1 MIIQCPQCNT
11 TYNIPED
18 KIRPGMK
25 MRCTVC
31 KHVFPFEE
39 KPADEF
45 SIPSFNLDDLDTAGS
60 GGKKRPAG
68 KKKGKP
74 VISLTLI
81 VLMVLTGTGVYLYK
95 KTTLLDPV
103 VKPVVERFFPSPPPP
118 PAQPAEDRVSLLG
131 VRNMRQYTIPNEK
144 AGEITVV
151 EGNVANGFD
160 EPRELI
166 RLELT
171 LYDAQGNPVVSKSQL
186 AGTQVSLFQ
195 LQILG
200 QAELEQAL
208 NNKLDI
214 LAKNTNVPPGGMV
227 PFMLVVYNPPAEA
240 VDFSVQIVDAKI
252 PEKK

>member
-1 MIIQCPQCNT
+1 MIIQCPQCHT
-11 TYNIPED
+11 AYNIPDD
-18 KIRPGMK
+18 KAHPGMK
-25 MRCTVC
+25 LRCTVC
-31 KHVFPFEE
+31 KHVFAYEE
-39 KPADEF
+39 KTEQASAP
-45 SIPSFNLDDLDTAGS
+45 SINLDGLGTTDVA
-60 GGKKRPAG
+60 PVV

-81 VLMVLTGTGVYLYK
+81 VLMLITGAGVYLYK

-103 VKPVVERFFPSPPPP
+103 VKPVMERFFPAPPPP
-118 PAQPAEDRVSLLG
+118 PVQPAEDRVSKLG

-144 AGEITVV
+144 IGQITVV

-171 LYDAQGNPVVSKSQL
+171 LYDAQGNPMASKSQL

-200 QAELEQAL
+200 ETELEQAL
-208 NNKLDI
+208 TNKLDI

-227 PFMLVVYNPPAEA
+227 PFMLVIYNPPEEA

-252 PEKK
+252 PAKK

>member
-11 TYNIPED
+11 AYNIPDD
-18 KIRPGMK
+18 KARPGMK
-25 MRCTVC
+25 LRCTVC
-31 KHVFPFEE
+31 KYVFAFDE
-39 KPADEF
+39 KNEQESMP
-45 SIPSFNLDDLDTAGS
+45 SIHLDGMGTSEVAQVT
-60 GGKKRPAG
+60 

-81 VLMVLTGTGVYLYK
+81 FLMLVSGTGVYLYK
-95 KTTLLDPV
+95 KTTLLDPL
-103 VKPVVERFFPSPPPP
+103 VKPLVTRFFPAP
-118 PAQPAEDRVSLLG
+118 PAPPVPPAEDRVSLLG

-144 AGEITVV
+144 IGQITVV

-160 EPRELI
+160 APRELI

-171 LYDAQGNPVVSKSQL
+171 LYDAQGNPVASKNQL

-200 QAELEQAL
+200 QNELEQAL
-208 NNKLDI
+208 TNKLDI
-214 LAKNTNVPPGGMV
+214 LAKNTNVPPGGLV
-227 PFMLVVYNPPAEA
+227 PFMLVIYNPPEEA
-240 VDFSVQIVDAKI
+240 VDFSVQIVDAKL